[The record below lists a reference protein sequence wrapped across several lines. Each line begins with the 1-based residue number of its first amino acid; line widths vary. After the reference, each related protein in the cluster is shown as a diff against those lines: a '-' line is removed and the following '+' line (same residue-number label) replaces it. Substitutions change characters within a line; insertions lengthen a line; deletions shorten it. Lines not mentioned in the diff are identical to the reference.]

1 LGDRRIVTGKETE
14 QEQMEPQDPALNS
27 LELESIMDFWAGKVK
42 RRVGDGDKSRMLAG
56 FAGKPWQANKKG

>member
-1 LGDRRIVTGKETE
+1 
-14 QEQMEPQDPALNS
+14 MEPQDPALNS